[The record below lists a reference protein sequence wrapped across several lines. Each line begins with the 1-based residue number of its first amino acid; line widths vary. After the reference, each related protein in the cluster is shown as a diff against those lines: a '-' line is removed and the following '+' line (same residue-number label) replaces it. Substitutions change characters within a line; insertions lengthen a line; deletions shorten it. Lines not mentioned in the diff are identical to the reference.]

1 MVQQR
6 MSLASCGTDW
16 DIVRK
21 CICAAY
27 FHQAAKLKVSP
38 EKPGGAVTPSWPD
51 TLPERRVLLSHC
63 TVLQIWASPGSWCQG
78 SIEGWGSCP
87 DVQCFAEAATCWVSS
102 LGNRGVCEHPDRHA
116 LPPAP
121 YQLPLWNGLHPRLH
135 RVSRVGHD
143 HQGECFPRQLA

>member
-38 EKPGGAVTPSWPD
+38 
-51 TLPERRVLLSHC
+51 
-63 TVLQIWASPGSWCQG
+63 
-78 SIEGWGSCP
+78 
-87 DVQCFAEAATCWVSS
+87 F
-102 LGNRGVCEHPDRHA
+102 
-116 LPPAP
+116 
-121 YQLPLWNGLHPRLH
+121 
-135 RVSRVGHD
+135 
-143 HQGECFPRQLA
+143 LA

>member
-38 EKPGGAVTPSWPD
+38 EPQSFGP
-51 TLPERRVLLSHC
+51 
-63 TVLQIWASPGSWCQG
+63 
-78 SIEGWGSCP
+78 
-87 DVQCFAEAATCWVSS
+87 SS
-102 LGNRGVCEHPDRHA
+102 LLTPV
-116 LPPAP
+116 
-121 YQLPLWNGLHPRLH
+121 
-135 RVSRVGHD
+135 
-143 HQGECFPRQLA
+143 